1 MKSLLLKLPLK
12 TLKRVFRLMR
22 RTRER
27 VPKAIVALLTL
38 LVVLGAAVFF
48 IAAMESLRWYME
60 REIQTSVIEK
70 LRSSDLPSESV
81 TRTIEALEEAQ
92 AEAREEGV
100 VRRIFRVLSKP
111 FRGEE
116 ADKTNW
122 TDKSYQPAQTEP
134 LTLSSF
140 TDLFSSAAWFDE
152 AKTTLH
158 RDENITALSFPP
170 RFAVESIG
178 PPAAEFRARRADG
191 SDEVCI
197 WGDCL
202 VARGDALFFVPFS
215 ERAAYADARYRLA
228 LPAAVADKKIISL
241 SIGRLDTVWLVGVVF
256 ETEGEYEGRVF
267 SFDGLTS
274 LTAGGS
280 TGFTAGGANY
290 EEAFDP
296 AAAPIRSRYTGA
308 LGFGGGDR
316 DWIAVYG
323 AYEGIAYRVREST
336 ESARVVDISRFFGVR
351 VMENGFEPVI
361 IRADPRSSARSAST
375 NWYVG
380 SMTQG
385 KPKLVKL
392 FENGTGAV
400 AGALDLTRAVF
411 PLGTRE
417 AVLALEH
424 GELLIRLEAN
434 GAPEW
439 RVFRDL
445 GFLKTDTRE
454 IVSKNLNTYGASE
467 VRRAKIEELD
477 ASLVGG
483 SAELFLSNDG
493 VTWLPAETGREVV
506 FPDPSGALLLWKA
519 RVTPAGDDDF
529 SPFFDRI
536 RIQFWV
542 KFK

>member
-38 LVVLGAAVFF
+38 LVILGAAVFF

-100 VRRIFRVLSKP
+100 VRRIFRILSEP

-116 ADKTNW
+116 INRSYKTNRS
-122 TDKSYQPAQTEP
+122 DRSDQPAQTEP

-140 TDLFSSAAWFDE
+140 TDLFSSAAWLDE
-152 AKTTLH
+152 TKTTLH

-170 RFAVESIG
+170 RFAVESIA
-178 PPAAEFRARRADG
+178 PPVVEFRARRADG

-202 VARGDALFFVPFS
+202 VARGDILSFVPFA
-215 ERAAYADARYRLA
+215 ERAAYTDARYRLA
-228 LPAAVADKKIISL
+228 LPTAVADKKIISL
-241 SIGRLDTVWLVGVVF
+241 SIGRLDTVWLVGTVV
-256 ETEGEYEGRVF
+256 ESGAGEYEGRTF
-267 SFDGLTS
+267 SFDGS
-274 LTAGGS
+274 
-280 TGFTAGGANY
+280 NY
-290 EEAFDP
+290 ENALDP
-296 AAAPIRSRYTGA
+296 VAAPIRSRYPGT

-316 DWIAVYG
+316 DWIVVYG

-336 ESARVVDISRFFGVR
+336 GSARVIDLSRFFGVR
-351 VMENGFEPVI
+351 VMENGFEPLVL
-361 IRADPRSSARSAST
+361 RGAGS
-375 NWYVG
+375 WYVG
-380 SMTQG
+380 NMAQG

-417 AVLALEH
+417 AALALD
-424 GELLIRLEAN
+424 GSTLLTTGGGRLVIKLEAN

-439 RVFRDL
+439 RAFRDL

-454 IVSKNLNTYGASE
+454 VVSKNLNTYDASE
-467 VRRAKIEELD
+467 VRRAKIEEFD

-483 SAELFLSNDG
+483 SVEFFLSNDG
-493 VTWLPAETGREVV
+493 ITWLPAEVGREIA
-506 FPDPSGALLLWKA
+506 FPDPSGAQLLWKA

-536 RIQFWV
+536 RVQFWI